1 MEQNTRAAF
10 IRQMLKDESMIE
22 PSPEFSYKALVKSR
36 QDYDELYRRSIDEPE
51 AFWGQMARET
61 LDWYRPWDAVEE
73 YDFESSRPFVRYF
86 RGAELNASANCLD
99 RHLEGPRRNK
109 AALIWQGE
117 PSEEVEVYI
126 YQRLHREVCKAANVL
141 KDLGVGKGDRV
152 VLYLP
157 MIPQLAIA
165 MLACARIGAVHCV
178 VFSGLSADALRDRI
192 LDSGARVVV
201 TANYGYRSGKIAPQ
215 GSLRQSGR
223 PVPPGEEL
231 RRRAPHREA
240 HRDGRRARPVV
251 GRPHGRRR
259 ALLRARAHGGER
271 AAVRALH
278 QRQHGQAEGHRARYR
293 RLPAVRLAHH
303 EVRVRPEGDGH
314 LLVHGRCGVDHGA
327 LVSRVRA
334 ARQRRHVAHVR
345 GRAQLPEARPL
356 LGGRGEVRREHPLHG
371 PHGHPL
377 HDEGGRAVGERP

>member
-117 PSEEVEVYI
+117 PSEEVEVYT

-278 QRQHGQAEGHRARYR
+278 QRPSRRASCTV
-293 RLPAVRLAHH
+293 PAATCCTPRS
-303 EVRVRPEGDGH
+303 P
-314 LLVHGRCGVDHGA
+314 
-327 LVSRVRA
+327 
-334 ARQRRHVAHVR
+334 
-345 GRAQLPEARPL
+345 
-356 LGGRGEVRREHPLHG
+356 
-371 PHGHPL
+371 
-377 HDEGGRAVGERP
+377 